1 MAAWTLV
8 LTHMCFKKY
17 SNKLCDAK
25 NFIPTL
31 IYTWHLVADGTHQTS
46 TRSAFTFKYLS
57 HHGPRLLSQYIRSW
71 FEIFVARRLQL
82 ASHQCL
88 LQITCQ
94 PGVSQGVQI
103 DGSHWATSQIC
114 DCVQCWE
121 VMDHPP
127 CSRDLAHSVIPLFV
141 PLNLLPRSLDIFKF

>member
-1 MAAWTLV
+1 MNMAAWTLV
-8 LTHMCFKKY
+8 LLHTCFIKY

-31 IYTWHLVADGTHQTS
+31 IYTWHLVADGTHQTF
-46 TRSAFTFKYLS
+46 TQSAFTFKYLS

-71 FEIFVARRLQL
+71 FEISVARMLQL

-94 PGVSQGVQI
+94 PGVSQRVQI
-103 DGSHWATSQIC
+103 DWNHWAWDQCCRQSGLHLPAISTHKPSWNC
-114 DCVQCWE
+114 GVQQ
-121 VMDHPP
+121 
-127 CSRDLAHSVIPLFV
+127 
-141 PLNLLPRSLDIFKF
+141 LPSLWTPSETPGW